1 MIRPLT
7 GICVALAVT
16 AVLYTYRSKH
26 EVQLLDKQIEKT
38 LRDTETLHEQS
49 RALQAEWTLRENPE
63 RLRRFA
69 DQYLSLKP
77 LAPGQFTSLADLDS
91 KLPPPRPME
100 QASGTTDTTEDADAP
115 PATGQLPAG
124 LPSILE
130 LPDNNTIAAEEL
142 PIPPLPVPPPPVT
155 VAAILAAPA
164 ERKSAGPKPAPAGET
179 VNTVALARAVT
190 ATPDPR
196 LPVRSGETR
205 LAVAR
210 PPVVQIAAPLQTS
223 PVQSPPMQAAPAH
236 VPRLQAQ
243 VAAQMPSKPPVQAQ
257 TQPSQQFAPA
267 PQPANNGSLLGMAHG
282 GLAAP
287 MPLPRPMPVNATQWT
302 NGN

>member
-7 GICVALAVT
+7 GICVALAVVT
-16 AVLYTYRSKH
+16 VLYTYRSKH

-38 LRDTETLHEQS
+38 LHDTETLHEQS

-91 KLPPPRPME
+91 KLPSPRPVE
-100 QASGTTDTTEDADAP
+100 QASGTTDTTEDADT
-115 PATGQLPAG
+115 PAGQVSAGQVPAG
-124 LPSILE
+124 LPLIPE
-130 LPDNNTIAAEEL
+130 LPDNNAIAAEEL

-155 VAAILAAPA
+155 VAAILAVPA
-164 ERKSAGPKPAPAGET
+164 ERKTAAPKPAPAAET
-179 VNTVALARAVT
+179 INTAPVSRAVI

-196 LPVRSGETR
+196 PPVRTGEAR
-205 LAVAR
+205 VAAAR
-210 PPVVQIAAPLQTS
+210 PPVVQIAAPLQAPTL
-223 PVQSPPMQAAPAH
+223 QAAPAP
-236 VPRLQAQ
+236 VPRAQAQ
-243 VAAQMPSKPPVQAQ
+243 APAPAPSKPPVQAQ
-257 TQPSQQFAPA
+257 AQPNQLYAPA

-287 MPLPRPMPVNATQWT
+287 MPLPRPMPINATQWT

>member
-7 GICVALAVT
+7 GLCVLLAVA

-91 KLPPPRPME
+91 KLPSPLPVE
-100 QASGTTDTTEDADAP
+100 QASGTTDTTEDADT
-115 PATGQLPAG
+115 PAGQVPVG
-124 LPSILE
+124 LPSIPE
-130 LPDNNTIAAEEL
+130 VPDNNTIATEEL

-155 VAAILAAPA
+155 VAAILAVPA
-164 ERKSAGPKPAPAGET
+164 ERKIAAPKPAPAAET
-179 VNTVALARAVT
+179 INTAPVARTVI
-190 ATPDPR
+190 ATPEPR
-196 LPVRSGETR
+196 PPVRSGETR
-205 LAVAR
+205 LAAAR
-210 PPVVQIAAPLQTS
+210 QPAVQIASPLQI
-223 PVQSPPMQAAPAH
+223 SPPQAPPIQAAPAQ
-236 VPRLQAQ
+236 VPRFQAQ
-243 VAAQMPSKPPVQAQ
+243 APAPSRPPAQAQ
-257 TQPSQQFAPA
+257 AQPNQPYAPA
-267 PQPANNGSLLGMAHG
+267 PQPAGNGSLLGMAHG

-287 MPLPRPMPVNATQWT
+287 MPLPRPMPINATQWT